1 MSGPP
6 DAVGDAGESL
16 GRFWGEAPPSVPPP
30 AGDDGGALARLAD
43 PAWWDG
49 SQPLRPALDALY
61 AAVRH
66 RARACLAALAAAP
79 DPLPPGPPSPQPQAP
94 AVVQPRA
101 IALPGFEDAVR
112 GRTPRRAGW
121 RWR

>member
-49 SQPLRPALDALY
+49 SQPLRPALDAVY
-61 AAVRH
+61 AAVRQ

-79 DPLPPGPPSPQPQAP
+79 DPLPPAPPSQQPPPP
-94 AVVQPRA
+94 AAVQPRA

-112 GRTPRRAGW
+112 GRAPRRAGW